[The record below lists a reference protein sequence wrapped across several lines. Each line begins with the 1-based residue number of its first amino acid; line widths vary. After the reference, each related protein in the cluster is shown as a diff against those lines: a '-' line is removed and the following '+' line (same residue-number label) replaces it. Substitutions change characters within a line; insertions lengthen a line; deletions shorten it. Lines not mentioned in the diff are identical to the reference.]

1 MENFKALAADKTIV
15 IKALDKGSSVVV
27 WDRSD
32 YLQEAS
38 RQLQDKSIY
47 EDVRFRENILID
59 LVERSNDIFKS
70 LFSHKLISEK
80 ELKYFTSYFKKATNL
95 GKLYF
100 LQKIHKRLSAV
111 LGRPVTWNCGTPTEK
126 VFKYLDHIL
135 KSIMQES
142 WSYVKESG
150 NFLKKN

>member
-32 YLQEAS
+32 YLQEAF
-38 RQLQDKSIY
+38 RQLQDKNVY

-59 LVERSNDIFKS
+59 LVERSNNIFKS

-80 ELKYFTSYFKKATNL
+80 ELKYFTSYFKGN
-95 GKLYF
+95 
-100 LQKIHKRLSAV
+100 QSRKIILSAKNTQAFKCCSRKASYFK
-111 LGRPVTWNCGTPTEK
+111 LWNAHREGLQ
-126 VFKYLDHIL
+126 VFR
-135 KSIMQES
+135 
-142 WSYVKESG
+142 SYS
-150 NFLKKN
+150 